1 MNFAAMNMAALLAL
15 AAALSWTMA
24 ALVSHR
30 PASELG
36 SLHFNRL
43 RMVAAVVIMG
53 VLLLLSG
60 RPVTIATEFW
70 PHIILSSL
78 AGIVCGDFL
87 LFATMRR
94 LGPRLNLSD
103 TTACAEAC
111 LKAGAACRACVVDVV
126 NRLFGAKRGKRLA
139 GFDGEC
145 VSAGGRVVA
154 VACIVLRAT
163 DVGGESG
170 DTLRERVDPRICD
183 RVDGRGRSRS
193 FSHAFEP
200 SQNRR
205 SVPGKIPVAAAADF
219 DIQRYG
225 ECRRV
230 SHSLPDDLFSPVPL
244 PRRDL
249 DHEFVVDLQQHPRT

>member
-1 MNFAAMNMAALLAL
+1 MPLG
-15 AAALSWTMA
+15 
-24 ALVSHR
+24 VV
-30 PASELG
+30 ELK
-36 SLHFNRL
+36 
-43 RMVAAVVIMG
+43 V
-53 VLLLLSG
+53 
-60 RPVTIATEFW
+60 EFQ
-70 PHIILSSL
+70 L
-78 AGIVCGDFL
+78 AGEVCFRD
-87 LFATMRR
+87 
-94 LGPRLNLSD
+94 S
-103 TTACAEAC
+103 
-111 LKAGAACRACVVDVV
+111 VDVV
-126 NRLFGAKRGKRLA
+126 NRLFGAKRGKGLA

-205 SVPGKIPVAAAADF
+205 SVPGKIPVAAASYF